1 MKNGHSKMVQERE
14 KMKKKEKSE
23 LSPRA
28 ARELKRVLVNFEFTM
43 DCYESVYSYAKA
55 EPEDRG
61 TVILA
66 MSGELKNVEN
76 YFSFLNELAEITP
89 EDRIQMIKILRR
101 KFYEL
106 VKSYV

>member
-28 ARELKRVLVNFEFTM
+28 ARELKRVLVN
-43 DCYESVYSYAKA
+43 
-55 EPEDRG
+55 
-61 TVILA
+61 
-66 MSGELKNVEN
+66 
-76 YFSFLNELAEITP
+76 TP